1 MSEEQARP
9 NVVNLGDHKLSDERG
24 GELLNAVSKIAITQI
39 QKLAASLFE
48 NVDDAL
54 FDLAEKAESNAVQT
68 RYFDGMREVRRKR
81 QLIERL
87 FVENVRERFK
97 QFANGRLLPP
107 STAPAAGT
115 AQRDNEL
122 SLVDETEL
130 EESLAVTSMSS
141 KAENRYARTLYSV
154 NQRLSVISG
163 GSKVVDGNN
172 PIGPAILCDC
182 FRQAMQELEA
192 DVNVKLII
200 YKLFERYVVPGLE
213 SVYEQVNIALI
224 RAGVLPQLRH
234 RVGRGQASAPTRR
247 SRPDTTATDSDA
259 PPDADED
266 NGYGYGYSEEEEAMR
281 EQLYATVNQMLAQR
295 RQVRYTGAAHGG
307 GRARANGPP
316 LDMREL
322 ISALA
327 LLQQQA
333 PPVPAELSALDSGPS
348 GSLSLEELKAA
359 LQSQIA
365 KVSEDTKKK
374 VSGADEDTIDL
385 VGMLFEYI
393 LEDRNLPTQ
402 MQALL
407 GRLQIPYL
415 KVAILDRH
423 LFAKHSH
430 PARRLLDRL
439 ADAAKG
445 WSKESDRDLRLF
457 NEIKSIV
464 ETLLRDFSD
473 DTSIFDRLL
482 ERFQT
487 FVNSSELRA
496 ERAEKR
502 AADAVK
508 GKEKLQAARR
518 TAAREVL
525 ARTQDAQIPDLI
537 RNILVRPWA
546 NYLVLTLLRQGEH
559 STEWRAAV
567 RFIDDLI
574 ASARPPQTDADR
586 ARVRDMLPRIEK
598 SLRHGLATV
607 AFSDSDV
614 RRLMRALGRFYH
626 GQMGGQPSDDQLMES
641 QQAEIAAEPVI
652 PESVEEIAEPEEI
665 VAPPIPEAVADS
677 PMLQQAKALKV
688 GNWVEFVAE
697 GGQRDRAKLSWISPI
712 SGKYLF
718 VNRRGLKVCDMTLGQ
733 LAAGIQDG
741 STVILEEVPLFD
753 RALDAIVERLKKDQ
767 PPASQQGASGPAMET
782 SKPGAETPAAATK
795 PAPPRDD
802 SNTTS

>member
-1 MSEEQARP
+1 MSEEQTRP
-9 NVVNLGDHKLSDERG
+9 NVVNLGDRKVSEERG
-24 GELLNAVSKIAITQI
+24 GELLHAVSKIAITQI
-39 QKLAASLFE
+39 GKLAGSLFE

-87 FVENVRERFK
+87 FVDNVRERIK
-97 QFANGRLLPP
+97 QFANGKLLPP
-107 STAPAAGT
+107 SNAASSDTAK
-115 AQRDNEL
+115 RDGEL

-141 KAENRYARTLYSV
+141 KAENRHARTLYSL

-172 PIGPAILCDC
+172 PLGPAILCDC
-182 FRQAMQELEA
+182 FRAAMQELEA

-200 YKLFERYVVPGLE
+200 YKLFERYVIAGLE
-213 SVYEQVNIALI
+213 SLYDAVNIELI

-234 RVGRGQASAPTRR
+234 RIGRGQRPPRASQAPGAI
-247 SRPDTTATDSDA
+247 PEGHEQGA
-259 PPDADED
+259 ADVDE
-266 NGYGYGYSEEEEAMR
+266 YGYSEEEEAMR
-281 EQLYATVNQMLAQR
+281 EQIYATVNQMLAQR
-295 RQVRYTGAAHGG
+295 RHGRYGALPSGAART
-307 GRARANGPP
+307 RASGPP

-322 ISALA
+322 IAALA

-333 PPVPAELSALDSGPS
+333 PPVPAELSALDSGHA

-365 KVSEDTKKK
+365 KVSEDTRKQ

-439 ADAAKG
+439 ADEAKG

-464 ETLLRDFSD
+464 ETLLHDFTD
-473 DTSIFDRLL
+473 NTEVFTELL
-482 ERFQT
+482 QRFQD
-487 FVNSSELRA
+487 FVNSSDLRA

-518 TAAREVL
+518 AAAREVL
-525 ARTQDAQIPDLI
+525 SRTQDAQIPDLI

-546 NYLVLTLLRQGEH
+546 NYLVLTMLRQGEQ
-559 STEWRAAV
+559 SSEWRSAV

-574 ASARPPQTDADR
+574 ASARPAGTDADR

-598 SLRHGLATV
+598 ILRHGLATV

-626 GQMGGQPSDDQLMES
+626 LQLGGQAADEKLMEAA
-641 QQAEIAAEPVI
+641 QAEAAAEPVI
-652 PESVEEIAEPEEI
+652 PESVEEIAEPEEP
-665 VAPPIPEAVADS
+665 APVEIPEARADA
-677 PMLQQAKALKV
+677 PEVLQAKALKV
-688 GNWVEFVAE
+688 GNWVEFVAAD
-697 GGQRDRAKLSWISPI
+697 GQRDRAKLSWISPI

-718 VNRRGLKVCDMTLGQ
+718 VNRRGLKVCDMTLAQ
-733 LAAGIQDG
+733 LAGSIQDG
-741 STVILEEVPLFD
+741 STVVLEEVPLFD

-767 PPASQQGASGPAMET
+767 PGPAAGAGQSAENA
-782 SKPGAETPAAATK
+782 KPSPAAAN
-795 PAPPRDD
+795 PQSAPPGASPDR
-802 SNTTS
+802 T